1 MKKNYHVV
9 IANQIWIWLSSM
21 YQVKFQIFMKLND
34 VSLLIKETYC
44 SYEIEEVSNV
54 NRIKEKSNDIY
65 GTKWYFVKNKRKITT

>member
-1 MKKNYHVV
+1 
-9 IANQIWIWLSSM
+9 M

-44 SYEIEEVSNV
+44 SYEIEEVSNA

-65 GTKWYFVKNKRKITT
+65 GT